1 MEKKNSGLR
10 VGGVNVILSPILMS
24 NDDYDQFFGRSRVE
38 ELSAV
43 TVREEGGLAAAA
55 AAAAAAWLFEQQR
68 SRERVPQQNS
78 TDKITH

>member
-1 MEKKNSGLR
+1 
-10 VGGVNVILSPILMS
+10 MS
-24 NDDYDQFFGRSRVE
+24 NDDDDQFFGRSRVE

-43 TVREEGGLAAAA
+43 TVREEGGLP
-55 AAAAAAWLFEQQR
+55 AAAAAWLFEQQR

>member
-1 MEKKNSGLR
+1 MMMMIS
-10 VGGVNVILSPILMS
+10 
-24 NDDYDQFFGRSRVE
+24 FFGRSRVE

-43 TVREEGGLAAAA
+43 TVREEGGLAA

>member
-1 MEKKNSGLR
+1 MMMIS
-10 VGGVNVILSPILMS
+10 
-24 NDDYDQFFGRSRVE
+24 FFGRSRVE

-43 TVREEGGLAAAA
+43 TVREEGGLA